1 MKQSTAWVV
10 SFFASGAIFA
20 ALLAIL
26 FAAAGERLPVHSPMA
41 AGSRALSGDT
51 LTPSDT
57 LSPSETLTPADAP
70 LTLSPDE
77 P

>member
-20 ALLAIL
+20 AVLALL
-26 FAAAGERLPVHSPMA
+26 FAAADGRLPVHSPMA
-41 AGSRALSGDT
+41 AGSRAPQTLSPSDT

-57 LSPSETLTPADAP
+57 LSPTEAP
-70 LTLSPDE
+70 LTLSPDD